1 VRDDRPWNGPDPPAA
16 VYFYSP
22 DRRAQRPATHL
33 DRFHGILQVDG
44 YAGFETLAG
53 GDIVLAACWAHARR
67 KYYDIHQATGSRIA
81 AEALR
86 RIAGL
91 YAIETVIRTRGADE
105 RQRVRSA
112 RARPLVDAFK
122 PWSRTS
128 CIGFLHVAASPG
140 PFAMCSRWSA
150 LCRFLDDGHIE
161 LDNNPVERAIR
172 PVALGR
178 KNHLFA
184 GSDGG
189 ADAVAFLVASAGTD
203 TSTYCHHALK
213 SRGRL
218 IASHAELII
227 SEGER
232 DVSEPI
238 VMPEPF
244 RDATVFDVLFVQLA
258 AFHNGGMPIFRC
270 AEFFQRLPCVTVS
283 FELPND
289 DDSTLRL
296 WFLPDRRQGRKIAS
310 CPNDGT
316 LLSPRIVI
324 GRQAIRVLADLVAG
338 VPEEEIAPARVLPQ
352 HVLLAI
358 GGGLV
363 RPEGVKHQMID
374 GLSIGFRATKK
385 DFTRDGVRLLQEIK
399 LFEISLTAM
408 PMNRAAAVQS
418 VKSVRTIREFEEFPR
433 RSGFAKKF
441 AELVSSVG
449 YAEAVKRTSTDRGEP
464 DGGVE
469 ELAEAIRRCRNIIS
483 KGPSDGVCRT
493 EAALRRLGD
502 ELGRV

>member
-1 VRDDRPWNGPDPPAA
+1 
-16 VYFYSP
+16 
-22 DRRAQRPATHL
+22 
-33 DRFHGILQVDG
+33 
-44 YAGFETLAG
+44 
-53 GDIVLAACWAHARR
+53 
-67 KYYDIHQATGSRIA
+67 
-81 AEALR
+81 
-86 RIAGL
+86 
-91 YAIETVIRTRGADE
+91 
-105 RQRVRSA
+105 
-112 RARPLVDAFK
+112 
-122 PWSRTS
+122 
-128 CIGFLHVAASPG
+128 
-140 PFAMCSRWSA
+140 
-150 LCRFLDDGHIE
+150 
-161 LDNNPVERAIR
+161 
-172 PVALGR
+172 
-178 KNHLFA
+178 
-184 GSDGG
+184 
-189 ADAVAFLVASAGTD
+189 
-203 TSTYCHHALK
+203 
-213 SRGRL
+213 
-218 IASHAELII
+218 
-227 SEGER
+227 
-232 DVSEPI
+232 
-238 VMPEPF
+238 
-244 RDATVFDVLFVQLA
+244 
-258 AFHNGGMPIFRC
+258 
-270 AEFFQRLPCVTVS
+270 
-283 FELPND
+283 
-289 DDSTLRL
+289 
-296 WFLPDRRQGRKIAS
+296 
-310 CPNDGT
+310 